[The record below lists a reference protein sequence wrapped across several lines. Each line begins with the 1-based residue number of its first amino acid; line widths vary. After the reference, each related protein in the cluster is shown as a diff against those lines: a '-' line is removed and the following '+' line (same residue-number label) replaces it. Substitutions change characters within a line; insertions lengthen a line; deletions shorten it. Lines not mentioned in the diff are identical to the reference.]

1 MGQDIVVYF
10 SSNKKIIK
18 KYIFILCQIHVM
30 YRIAGGR
37 PDRRV

>member
-18 KYIFILCQIHVM
+18 KYIFIFQIHVM